1 MKKCFVTIAIAFLF
15 YSFIIPD
22 KITLWLCGDSTM
34 SVKAIKAFPETGW
47 GMPFV
52 YFWDSTIMVKNL
64 AKNGRSTKTFIAEKI
79 WQNVIDSVRNGDY
92 VFIQFGH
99 NDEVEEKKD
108 RYTTPEEFKRN
119 LLKFVN
125 ETKLKKGIPILLTP
139 VSRRKF
145 DSLGN
150 AENTHFVYS
159 NLVREVAKSENVLW
173 IDLDQKS
180 KELFQAL
187 GEEKS
192 KLLFLQLKQNEHPN
206 YPNGKIDNTH
216 FNELGAR
223 MIAEIV
229 LAEVVKL
236 NTNLNNHIVN

>member
-1 MKKCFVTIAIAFLF
+1 
-15 YSFIIPD
+15 
-22 KITLWLCGDSTM
+22 M
-34 SVKAIKAFPETGW
+34 SVKETSAYPETGW

-52 YFWDSTIMVKNL
+52 YFWDSSIQVKNL
-64 AKNGRSTKTFIAEKI
+64 AKNGRSTKTFITENR
-79 WQNVIDSVRNGDY
+79 WQNVIDSINEGDY

-99 NDEVEEKKD
+99 NDEVPEKKD
-108 RYTTPEEFKRN
+108 RYTTPEEYKKN
-119 LLKFVN
+119 LIKFVN
-125 ETKLKKGIPILLTP
+125 ETKQKKAMPILLTP

-150 AENTHFVYS
+150 AENTHFIYS
-159 NLVREVAKSENVLW
+159 NLVREVCKSENVFC

-180 KELFQAL
+180 KELFQEF

-192 KLLFLQLKQNEHPN
+192 KLLFLQLKKNEHPN

-223 MIAEIV
+223 VVAEIV
-229 LAEVVKL
+229 LAEIVKL
-236 NTNLNNHIVN
+236 KTSLTNHIIK

>member
-1 MKKCFVTIAIAFLF
+1 MKKYAISIAFALLF
-15 YSFIIPD
+15 CSFVVPD

-34 SVKAIKAFPETGW
+34 SVKAPTAFPETGW

-52 YFWDSTIMVKNL
+52 YFWESTIQVKNF
-64 AKNGRSTKTFIAEKI
+64 AKNGRSTKTFISEKI
-79 WQNVIDSVRNGDY
+79 WQNVIDSVKSGDY

-108 RYTTPEEFKRN
+108 RYTTPEEFKSN

-125 ETKLKKGIPILLTP
+125 ETKQKKGIPILLTP

-159 NLVREVAKSENVLW
+159 NLVREIAKSENVFC

-180 KELFQAL
+180 KELFQAF

-192 KLLFLQLKQNEHPN
+192 KLLFLQLKKNEHPN